1 MHTFTS
7 LYIHSTVHTNIHTFS
22 QCIHSPVYTY
32 IHQSIRT
39 SFPHTSQV
47 LRYDVIRGIWSILEE
62 QIAGSKLTL
71 FWLKILTNAEG
82 LLLPLSPN
90 RFLYYFWRRKKC
102 SASATD
108 VDVGDKCND
117 IEDRTSKKQSG
128 YCSLKKHWE
137 RERESEYAT
146 TLVLMITVRRTFGQF
161 YLLRC
166 IVDLIRRRMFQT
178 GWSLYGIDGTE
189 VCDIIQLILYYR
201 CQKLYLQDRPKIP
214 AALYPKSEHP
224 IWFPLQ

>member
-7 LYIHSTVHTNIHTFS
+7 LYIHSPVHT
-22 QCIHSPVYTY
+22 Y
-32 IHQSIRT
+32 IIST
-39 SFPHTSQV
+39 QV

-82 LLLPLSPN
+82 LLLPLSPD

-102 SASATD
+102 SGSATD
-108 VDVGDKCND
+108 VDVVDKCND

-128 YCSLKKHWE
+128 YCSLKKHWERERERE

>member
-7 LYIHSTVHTNIHTFS
+7 LYIHSPVHT
-22 QCIHSPVYTY
+22 Y
-32 IHQSIRT
+32 IIST
-39 SFPHTSQV
+39 QV

-82 LLLPLSPN
+82 LLLPLSPD

-108 VDVGDKCND
+108 VDVVDKCND

-137 RERESEYAT
+137 RERERERERAN
-146 TLVLMITVRRTFGQF
+146 TLRLWFW
-161 YLLRC
+161 
-166 IVDLIRRRMFQT
+166 
-178 GWSLYGIDGTE
+178 WSLCEEHSANSICLGASWTSLEEECFKRGGL
-189 VCDIIQLILYYR
+189 CMASMG
-201 CQKLYLQDRPKIP
+201 PK
-214 AALYPKSEHP
+214 
-224 IWFPLQ
+224 FVT

>member
-1 MHTFTS
+1 M
-7 LYIHSTVHTNIHTFS
+7 HSTVHTYIQQSIHTY
-22 QCIHSPVYTY
+22 IHNAIHAFNSPYMHSTVHTY

-82 LLLPLSPN
+82 LLLPLSPD

-108 VDVGDKCND
+108 VDVVDKCND

-137 RERESEYAT
+137 RERERERAN
-146 TLVLMITVRRTFGQF
+146 TLRLWFW
-161 YLLRC
+161 
-166 IVDLIRRRMFQT
+166 
-178 GWSLYGIDGTE
+178 WSLCEEHSANSICLGASWTSLEEECFKRGGL
-189 VCDIIQLILYYR
+189 CMASMG
-201 CQKLYLQDRPKIP
+201 PK
-214 AALYPKSEHP
+214 
-224 IWFPLQ
+224 FVT